1 MSTNADYKPVSMRAG
16 SPPARPRP
24 RKVYRG
30 SLGSAPRGR
39 RQLLSRYTDLF
50 ARPSFRPFLAAGAL
64 QFAAPST
71 VLVVFLYSVTF
82 AYPSAER
89 VTYGA
94 LALAFLGISSGI
106 PTLVAAF
113 FSGALTDRYD
123 RGRLMRAVNLVSL
136 LAVAAAIA
144 DLIVSPA
151 NRVYGPGPA
160 GFYLPL
166 WVLLLYPCWGVVV
179 VSATL
184 FRPAF
189 NTSIPRLVETRD
201 LGRANGVIY
210 ATAAILSAAGTITV
224 GAILTFG
231 PAPDALALPFALFF
245 ATQVAL
251 LQVDVDLS
259 VTRRAPKRSVVVEAK
274 DGFVYLGRRRE
285 LLEITIAA
293 LVVNFLSAVALVELG
308 LYVENWLGLAQ
319 GIWYG
324 AMVTASTL
332 GVAVGF
338 VLISRFHFEPHAGRA
353 IILLTL
359 AMGVAL
365 LALGVVRSIWLAL
378 PVVFVY
384 GMMPGMIATV
394 FLSTVQ
400 ATVPDAMMG
409 RVFSADEVGSYA
421 LVPFG
426 QYAGGTLTIEVGV
439 QGTYLAAGG
448 AIVFFGLLMVTS
460 FGALRR
466 LGFHPRADE
475 VPEVAV
481 AS

>member
-1 MSTNADYKPVSMRAG
+1 M
-16 SPPARPRP
+16 
-24 RKVYRG
+24 
-30 SLGSAPRGR
+30 
-39 RQLLSRYTDLF
+39 
-50 ARPSFRPFLAAGAL
+50 
-64 QFAAPST
+64 
-71 VLVVFLYSVTF
+71 LVILLYSVTF
-82 AYPSAER
+82 AYPAPER

-94 LALAFLGISSGI
+94 LALAFLGLSSAI

-113 FSGALTDRYD
+113 FSGALADRYD
-123 RGRLMRAVNLVSL
+123 RGRLMRAVNILSLV
-136 LAVAAAIA
+136 AVAAAMA
-144 DLIVSPA
+144 DLSLAPGAIVHA
-151 NRVYGPGPA
+151 PGPP

-179 VSATL
+179 VTSTL
-184 FRPAF
+184 FRPAY
-189 NTSIPRLVETRD
+189 NTSIPRVVETRD
-201 LGRANGVIY
+201 LGRANGLIY
-210 ATAAILSAAGTITV
+210 ATAAILSAAGTLGV
-224 GAILTFG
+224 GAILTYG
-231 PAPDALALPFALFF
+231 TAPDALVVSFVLFF

-251 LQVDVDLS
+251 LLIDLDLS
-259 VTRRAPKRSVVVEAK
+259 VTRASAKRSVVTEAK
-274 DGFVYLGRRRE
+274 DGFVYLGKRRE

-308 LYVENWLGLAQ
+308 LYVESWLGLAQ

-332 GVAVGF
+332 GVALGF
-338 VLISRFHFEPHAGRA
+338 VVISRFHFEEHAGRA
-353 IILLTL
+353 IMVLTL
-359 AMGVAL
+359 VMGVAL
-365 LALGVVRSIWLAL
+365 LALGLVRSIWLAL
-378 PVVFVY
+378 PVIFVY

-394 FLSTVQ
+394 FLSTIQ

-426 QYAGGTLTIEVGV
+426 QYGGGELTVAIGV

-448 AIVFFGLLMVTS
+448 AIVFFGVLMATS

-466 LGFHPRADE
+466 LGFHPRPAE
-475 VPEVAV
+475 PPEGAL